1 MGQSFNL
8 SVVAP
13 DRTVVDEKIQS
24 LVAPG
29 VTGYFG
35 IMHGHEPMISALK
48 TGLIEFIDASNQRHY
63 VAIGG
68 GFMEVS
74 EESAI
79 ILADTAERASEI
91 DLAEAEA
98 LIEQAR
104 KALRGEDSTLTQ
116 ADALQELERG
126 MNRIK
131 AAKRA

>member
-1 MGQSFNL
+1 MAQSFNL

-13 DRTVVDEKIQS
+13 DRTVVDENIQS
-24 LVAPG
+24 LIAPG

-35 IMHGHEPMISALK
+35 IMHGHEPMIAALK
-48 TGLIEFIDASNQRHY
+48 TGLIEFMDASNQRHY

-74 EESAI
+74 EENAI

-91 DLAEAEA
+91 DIAEAEA
-98 LIEQAR
+98 MLEQAR
-104 KALRGEDSTLTQ
+104 KSLRGEDTTLDQ
-116 ADALQELERG
+116 AEALQELERA

-131 AAKRA
+131 AAKRS

>member
-1 MGQSFNL
+1 MAQSFNL

-13 DRTVVDEKIQS
+13 DRTVVDEQIQS
-24 LVAPG
+24 LIAPG

-35 IMHGHEPMISALK
+35 IMHGHEPMIAALK
-48 TGLIEFIDASNQRHY
+48 TGLIEFMDSSNQRHY

-74 EESAI
+74 EENAI

-91 DLAEAEA
+91 DVAEAEA
-98 LIEQAR
+98 MLEQAR
-104 KALRGEDSTLTQ
+104 KSLRGEDTTLDQ
-116 ADALQELERG
+116 AEALQELERA

-131 AAKRA
+131 AAKRN